1 MSGKRMET
9 AAPAPQ
15 KRRHHHRRRR
25 TRIWPLAAG
34 IVVLA
39 ALVIGVWSL
48 IAGYFILSPQPVLTL
63 NGDKHEE
70 VSACSDYT
78 DPGARAHRGRTDL
91 SGDVEEQSD
100 LDIRRPGDY
109 TITYTVTY
117 RGRTAHA
124 TRTVTVR
131 DTTAPVIELRGDAH
145 SYAYL
150 GTDWKDAGVTATD
163 DVDGD
168 VTSAVTASGTVDTST
183 AGDYTITYTVTDQAG
198 NTATAERT
206 VTVKKTDKS
215 SRIYL
220 TFDDGPSQRV
230 TPRILDTLKQYGAK
244 ATFFIINYSDGDK
257 PLIQRMIDEGH
268 TIAIHGYS
276 HDYATIYASDDAF
289 MENIY
294 KLRDRLRE
302 DFGYE
307 ATFIRFPGGASN
319 TISANHCKGIMS
331 RLVKRVEQEGFAY
344 FDWNVDSGD
353 ADGNTKPKDYILSHV
368 KGGLCQGR
376 GNVVLMHDTGVKTT
390 TADALPEI
398 LQYGLANGYTFLPI
412 TKDTVPVHHATSN

>member
-1 MSGKRMET
+1 M
-9 AAPAPQ
+9 
-15 KRRHHHRRRR
+15 
-25 TRIWPLAAG
+25 
-34 IVVLA
+34 
-39 ALVIGVWSL
+39 
-48 IAGYFILSPQPVLTL
+48 
-63 NGDKHEE
+63 
-70 VSACSDYT
+70 
-78 DPGARAHRGRTDL
+78 
-91 SGDVEEQSD
+91 
-100 LDIRRPGDY
+100 
-109 TITYTVTY
+109 
-117 RGRTAHA
+117 
-124 TRTVTVR
+124 
-131 DTTAPVIELRGDAH
+131 
-145 SYAYL
+145 
-150 GTDWKDAGVTATD
+150 
-163 DVDGD
+163 
-168 VTSAVTASGTVDTST
+168 
-183 AGDYTITYTVTDQAG
+183 
-198 NTATAERT
+198 
-206 VTVKKTDKS
+206 
-215 SRIYL
+215 
-220 TFDDGPSQRV
+220 
-230 TPRILDTLKQYGAK
+230 K
-244 ATFFIINYSDGDK
+244 ATFFILNYSDSDK

-268 TIAIHGYS
+268 TVAIHGYS

-294 KLRDRLRE
+294 KLRDRLRA

>member
-1 MSGKRMET
+1 MFS
-9 AAPAPQ
+9 A
-15 KRRHHHRRRR
+15 
-25 TRIWPLAAG
+25 
-34 IVVLA
+34 
-39 ALVIGVWSL
+39 WSL
-48 IAGYFILSPQPVLTL
+48 SEVVQTIPRGTKEIAQYGQ
-63 NGDKHEE
+63 NGEK
-70 VSACSDYT
+70 
-78 DPGARAHRGRTDL
+78 
-91 SGDVEEQSD
+91 
-100 LDIRRPGDY
+100 
-109 TITYTVTY
+109 
-117 RGRTAHA
+117 
-124 TRTVTVR
+124 
-131 DTTAPVIELRGDAH
+131 
-145 SYAYL
+145 
-150 GTDWKDAGVTATD
+150 
-163 DVDGD
+163 
-168 VTSAVTASGTVDTST
+168 
-183 AGDYTITYTVTDQAG
+183 TITYTVTDQAG

-206 VTVKKTDKS
+206 VTVKKADKS

-230 TPRILDTLKQYGAK
+230 TPRILDTLKQYDAK
-244 ATFFIINYSDGDK
+244 ATFFILNYAEEDK

-268 TIAIHGYS
+268 TVAIHGYS

-294 KLRDRLRE
+294 KLRDRLRA

-368 KGGLCQGR
+368 KSGLCQGR
-376 GNVVLMHDTGVKTT
+376 GNVVLMHDAGMKTT